1 LGLGVRMVHF
11 YLGLLKNKKILW
23 VSVGIVG
30 FTCIFFAQAFYD
42 IIYVPMSSRAVFQV
56 QPTTSANIFVR
67 NLTQNHWVRYPRLF
81 LLLIRC
87 EGLSSRLKTGFY
99 QMQPEESAHQ
109 FLHRVV
115 SGDVL
120 HLPFQIIDG
129 MTKTQVDQK
138 MRLSPYLNHQTNHV
152 LEEGSLLAETYYYT
166 AGSDGQTLLQQAK
179 RALNNCLATAWAHRS
194 PNLPYHSSYEL
205 LIAASIL
212 EKEASDREERSLISG
227 VIINRLKSHMPLQ
240 MDPTVIYALGPAYHG
255 HLSHDDLK
263 IDSPYNTY
271 RYRGLP
277 PTPIAMVGK
286 EAMLAAAHPT
296 RSNYL
301 YFVARGGGRHVFS
314 ADYEAQKQA
323 IQRYQHG
330 RT

>member
-1 LGLGVRMVHF
+1 MVRF
-11 YLGLLKNKKILW
+11 CSGLLKNRRTAW
-23 VSVGIVG
+23 VGVGIAG
-30 FTCIFFAQAFYD
+30 FFCIFFAHAFYQ
-42 IIYVPMSSRAVFQV
+42 IIYTPMSSRAIFQV
-56 QPTTSANIFVR
+56 QPTTSANAFVR
-67 NLTQNHWVRYPRLF
+67 NLTQHHWVRYPRLF

-87 EGLSSRLKTGFY
+87 EGLSSQLKTGFY
-99 QMQPEESAHQ
+99 QMKPDESAHQ
-109 FLHRVV
+109 FLYRVV

-129 MTKTQVDQK
+129 MTKTQVVLK
-138 MRLSPYLNHQTNHV
+138 MRSLPYLNYQENYV
-152 LEEGSLLAETYYYT
+152 PEEGSLLAETYYYT
-166 AGSDGQTLLQQAK
+166 AGTDSQTLLQQAK
-179 RALNNCLATAWAHRS
+179 MALNHFLATTWAQRA
-194 PNLPYHSSYEL
+194 PDLPYHSSYEL

-212 EKEASDREERSLISG
+212 EKEACDRQERSLIAG
-227 VIINRLKSHMPLQ
+227 VIMNRLKYHMPLQ

-296 RSNYL
+296 RSDYL
-301 YFVARGGGRHVFS
+301 YFVARGDGRHVFS
-314 ADYEAQKQA
+314 TDYESQKQA

-330 RT
+330 RS